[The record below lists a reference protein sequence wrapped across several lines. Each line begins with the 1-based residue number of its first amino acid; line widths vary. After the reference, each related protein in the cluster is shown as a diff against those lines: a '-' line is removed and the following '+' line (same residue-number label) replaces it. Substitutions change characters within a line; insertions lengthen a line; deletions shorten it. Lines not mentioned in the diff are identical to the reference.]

1 MDPFEQL
8 LAERACQRL
17 LLDLVRR
24 FDHGEPGSVA
34 ELFTED
40 GTWAWPAGNR
50 LVRGRAALRTY
61 FGTHPARPAHARR
74 GTGTSTG
81 TGTGTGLVM
90 SSVQVEVTSPDTAS
104 ATSYF
109 TAFLLGGGVGADL
122 DVPAHSHARG
132 AAPAPAAAARTP
144 YTPYTSRV
152 PHAPAPAPAPV
163 RIGHYEDRFHRSPA
177 HGGTWLLERR
187 TVFLPPDAPPP
198 PL

>member
-1 MDPFEQL
+1 MDPIEQL

-40 GTWAWPAGNR
+40 GTWAWPAGDR

-61 FGTHPARPAHARR
+61 FGAHPARSHR
-74 GTGTSTG
+74 GTGSGG

-109 TAFLLGGGVGADL
+109 TAFLLGGVLGADR
-122 DVPAHSHARG
+122 DAPAHSHARG
-132 AAPAPAAAARTP
+132 AGPAPAARTP
-144 YTPYTSRV
+144 YTPYTSRA

>member
-1 MDPFEQL
+1 MDPIEQL

-40 GTWAWPAGNR
+40 GTWAWPAGDR

-61 FGTHPARPAHARR
+61 FGTHLARSPR
-74 GTGTSTG
+74 
-81 TGTGTGLVM
+81 GTGTGLVM

-109 TAFLLGGGVGADL
+109 TAFLLGGGVGADR
-122 DVPAHSHARG
+122 DAPAHSHARG
-132 AAPAPAAAARTP
+132 AAPAPAARTP
-144 YTPYTSRV
+144 YTPYISRV
-152 PHAPAPAPAPV
+152 PNAPAPAPV

-177 HGGTWLLERR
+177 HGTWLLERR